1 MSEADRFP
9 IAVALVCAGRQHRHW
24 SDCKRLIESDSWIEY
39 YVAKSL
45 PKDPESGGVGHTE
58 TGLHPVT
65 IKQVFRQDRFA
76 DLLVE
81 MTESCVAHF
90 MSHGPGGLVISCRK
104 GNHRS
109 DVTMR
114 ELAETLNELV
124 CPSGKRL
131 FNVQIFPLNQ
141 AQLKLAV
148 SLNEIESL

>member
-1 MSEADRFP
+1 M
-9 IAVALVCAGRQHRHW
+9 
-24 SDCKRLIESDSWIEY
+24 
-39 YVAKSL
+39 
-45 PKDPESGGVGHTE
+45 
-58 TGLHPVT
+58 HPVT
-65 IKQVFRQDRFA
+65 IKQVSRQDGVA

-81 MTESCVAHF
+81 MTEFCVPHF
-90 MSHGPGGLVISCRK
+90 MSHGPGGVVISCRR

-114 ELAETLNELV
+114 ELAETMNELV

-148 SLNEIESL
+148 SQNEIESL